1 MPNDKLD
8 AYDIRILAL
17 LQKNGR
23 IKKVDL
29 AS

>member
-1 MPNDKLD
+1 MPGDKLD
-8 AYDIRILAL
+8 AFDVRILAL

-29 AS
+29 A